1 MEAHSAEVRAVI
13 AAFLTAVVVH
23 AVVVRS
29 AVVLVEAVRSVEV
42 LTAAIAAV
50 LAEVVHTVVARMAT
64 VVIANSEFQHPDLS
78 IHHTLNFAH

>member
-13 AAFLTAVVVH
+13 AAFLTAVVV
-23 AVVVRS
+23 RS
-29 AVVLVEAVRSVEV
+29 AVVLVEAVRSAEV

-50 LAEVVHTVVARMAT
+50 LAVVVHTVVARMAT